1 MPVKILIVD
10 DEEGIRNS
18 LCAFLKME
26 DYKVA
31 TAEDGQVALDKVR
44 AEKYNII
51 LMDVNMP
58 VLDGLDTL
66 REIKKIDFSTQVI
79 IMTAYSTFEKTMK
92 ALEYGATDYIMKPFD
107 DLNDILRLVKI
118 SEEKLE
124 RWKRNMSA
132 SIIKQRSDRKS

>member
-44 AEKYNII
+44 TEKYNII

-66 REIKKIDFSTQVI
+66 KEIKKIDFSTQVI